1 MAKITRRSFVGIMAA
16 STTALSMPSI
26 AFGALPRVVVIGG
39 GAGGG
44 PVVMPTLVRCGWLEM
59 KVKIGWTKRYFE
71 MSAVPQPEQGEQDEQ
86 ERDEL

>member
-39 GAGGG
+39 GRRRG
-44 PVVMPTLVRCGWLEM
+44 L
-59 KVKIGWTKRYFE
+59 
-71 MSAVPQPEQGEQDEQ
+71 QPISIHIWFASCDKY
-86 ERDEL
+86 RP

>member
-39 GAGGG
+39 GAGGATAAKYILR
-44 PVVMPTLVRCGWLEM
+44 TL
-59 KVKIGWTKRYFE
+59 K
-71 MSAVPQPEQGEQDEQ
+71 
-86 ERDEL
+86 ER